1 MFFFCFSETR
11 VNVVVEEKACLFC
24 LLSKSCF
31 RVHATL
37 FFVKWIRNN
46 FFLENSAFHLALS
59 RNFVCFCFVWQ
70 VNKTAFFCH
79 STSHLGFQRT
89 NSTNVRF
96 FLFCFVSKQ
105 LNRKKLFFYLW
116 NRLGNLFHILSKSKE
131 QKKKT
136 GKSTHFVTFFFE
148 RCLVSRKGD
157 DFFFVKKDSAYLV
170 REFFCLFRKL
180 SKSQGWRPF
189 LEGPEQTTV
198 AG

>member
-11 VNVVVEEKACLFC
+11 VNVVVEEKVCLFC
-24 LLSKSCF
+24 LLSNSCL
-31 RVHATL
+31 RVHTIL

-116 NRLGNLFHILSKSKE
+116 NRLSNLFHILSKSKE
-131 QKKKT
+131 QKKKLGNLHILWRFFSKDAWWV
-136 GKSTHFVTFFFE
+136 GKGTIFF
-148 RCLVSRKGD
+148 LW
-157 DFFFVKKDSAYLV
+157 KKTV
-170 REFFCLFRKL
+170 RI
-180 SKSQGWRPF
+180 
-189 LEGPEQTTV
+189 
-198 AG
+198 

>member
-11 VNVVVEEKACLFC
+11 VNVVVEEKVCLFC
-24 LLSKSCF
+24 LLSNSCL
-31 RVHATL
+31 RVHTIL

-59 RNFVCFCFVWQ
+59 RNFVCFCFVASKQ
-70 VNKTAFFCH
+70 DSFFCH

-89 NSTNVRF
+89 NSTNFRF

-105 LNRKKLFFYLW
+105 LNRKKLFFTFEIVWAICFTFSL
-116 NRLGNLFHILSKSKE
+116 NQRSKTKKLGNLNILWRFFSKDAWWVVKGTIFFLW
-131 QKKKT
+131 KKT
-136 GKSTHFVTFFFE
+136 
-148 RCLVSRKGD
+148 
-157 DFFFVKKDSAYLV
+157 
-170 REFFCLFRKL
+170 EFFCLFRKL
-180 SKSQGWRPF
+180 SKSQGWQPF